1 MSEELGKIEKPNA
14 ADFKL
19 GRKLY
24 FVPLV
29 FTSHE
34 LTREYNAINE
44 RYWEQVEAQLA
55 GLESKLG
62 HTAHIFHELVPE
74 SGDDGLKTLKQLKV
88 NSLKIV
94 ESRLAK
100 GTALAS
106 AEDEEILAELMDW
119 SRCLAL
125 GLQSQT
131 VYSAIYKSYIEASKK
146 RNESIT
152 QKIDQ
157 TIKENQSAILI
168 MGESHQV
175 IFPPDIQ
182 IFYISPPALDEL
194 KRWLR
199 DYEARPKEAPT
210 GKAPTVKAP
219 TAKDE
224 QKENTA
230 SAETPS

>member
-29 FTSHE
+29 FTSRE
-34 LTREYNAINE
+34 LTKEYNEIND
-44 RYWEQVEAQLA
+44 RYWEQVESQIA
-55 GLESKLG
+55 GLESRLG
-62 HTAHIFHELVPE
+62 KTAHIFHELVPE
-74 SGDDGLKTLKQLKV
+74 SGEEGLKTLKQLKV

-94 ESRLAK
+94 ESRLSQ
-100 GTALAS
+100 GTVLDS
-106 AEDEEILAELMDW
+106 AEDENILAELMDW

-125 GLQSQT
+125 GLQSHE
-131 VYSAIYKSYIEASKK
+131 VYSTIYKSYIEASKK

-152 QKIDQ
+152 RKIDQ
-157 TIKENQSAILI
+157 TLKENQSAILI

-175 IFPPDIQ
+175 SFPPDIQ

-199 DYEARPKEAPT
+199 DYEARRKETP
-210 GKAPTVKAP
+210 PVNN
-219 TAKDE
+219 E
-224 QKENTA
+224 QTEDA
-230 SAETPS
+230 DSPETPS